1 MLSNVF
7 EFIALAADGF
17 SVCFLIYMGAACT
30 STMAAGRSFTAC
42 EFFAFLLFYDIIKM
56 ILRPT
61 DLQCNRRGGSHAL
74 VEPF

>member
-1 MLSNVF
+1 MLSNGF

-30 STMAAGRSFTAC
+30 STAAADRSFAVC
-42 EFFAFLLFYDIIKM
+42 KFFAFLLFYDIIK
-56 ILRPT
+56 INLRST
-61 DLQCNRRGGSHAL
+61 DLPYNRRDGSRAL

>member
-17 SVCFLIYMGAACT
+17 SVCFLIYMGVACT
-30 STMAAGRSFTAC
+30 STAAASHSFTVC
-42 EFFAFLLFYDIIKM
+42 KFFAFLFFYDIIK
-56 ILRPT
+56 INLRST
-61 DLQCNRRGGSHAL
+61 DLPCNRRGGSHAL

>member
-7 EFIALAADGF
+7 EFIALATDEF
-17 SVCFLIYMGAACT
+17 SVYFLIYMSAACT
-30 STMAAGRSFTAC
+30 STAAASHSFTVC
-42 EFFAFLLFYDIIKM
+42 KFFAFLLFYDIIKM

-61 DLQCNRRGGSHAL
+61 DLQCSRRGGSHAL